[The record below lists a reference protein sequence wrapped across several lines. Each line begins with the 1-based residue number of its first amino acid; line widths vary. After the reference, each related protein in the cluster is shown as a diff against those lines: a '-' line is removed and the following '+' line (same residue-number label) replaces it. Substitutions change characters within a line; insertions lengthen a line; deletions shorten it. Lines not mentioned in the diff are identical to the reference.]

1 MKAIHRSTRD
11 HSIQFFSRLLF
22 LLLVV
27 NTLINLL
34 IGGISRNFIK
44 HQNMLHLED
53 SIHIYADS
61 LNTELHSV
69 ERFMYSTISHNDYLT
84 ELNTPLDFTDFQEN
98 LKKLRIDFTEFQYQ
112 MDSPITFFIETRD
125 IPHFFN
131 ASSLQLPY
139 LDYVQLKDHL
149 KTYDKDSDG
158 TSQKWQRISLNQ
170 RDYLLKSLHY
180 KGKAIYAI
188 ISTQDILKPLQKL
201 NIGKKGRLA
210 IDRPNQ
216 IHASDSLIQA
226 DSTQT
231 HLPFDLYV
239 TVDYGDVFRTNIVLE
254 TLLSLV
260 PLIIAVL
267 STVLILYIRQRMI
280 QPMKRLTQRLSQLDA
295 ASTKLDVI
303 EDQGIL
309 EIDQANHKLNQVLI
323 HMKDLQIR
331 AYHAQLNLK
340 KVELNY
346 LKNQV
351 RPHFYLNMLSMIHSM
366 LQTKNYKEIEE
377 LTKVTSNYLRHLFQ
391 AHQDF
396 NRLADEIQHIRNYL
410 EIQKIRYGD
419 SIHFDLDWDPGLKDA
434 AIPPLL
440 LQTFVENAIKHGFSF
455 QDSFLIQLSIHEEA
469 NQQLAISLQDNGPGF
484 SSAILQDLAD
494 KKSLVTDDGHHIG
507 LTNARERLDLLY
519 PDHYTLQ
526 FSNGFQGGA
535 RIQLSLPY
543 EPYKGDTHEYPTR

>member
-11 HSIQFFSRLLF
+11 HSIQFFSRILF

-27 NTLINLL
+27 NTLVNLL

-84 ELNTPLDFTDFQEN
+84 ELNSPLDFTDFQEN

-149 KTYDKDSDG
+149 KTYDKGTDN

-170 RDYLLKSLHY
+170 HDYLLKSLHY
-180 KGKAIYAI
+180 KSKAIYAI

-226 DSTQT
+226 DSTHT

-280 QPMKRLTQRLSQLDA
+280 QPIKRLTQRLSQLDA

-455 QDSFLIQLSIHEEA
+455 QDSFHIQLSIHEEA
-469 NQQLAISLQDNGPGF
+469 NQHLAISLLDNGPGF
-484 SSAILQDLAD
+484 SSAILQDLVA
-494 KKSLVTDDGHHIG
+494 KKSIVTDDGHHIG

-526 FSNGFQGGA
+526 FSNGSQGGA

>member
-84 ELNTPLDFTDFQEN
+84 ELNSPLDFTDFQEN

-125 IPHFFN
+125 IPHFLN

-149 KTYDKDSDG
+149 KTYDKDTDN

-170 RDYLLKSLHY
+170 HDYLLKSLHY
-180 KGKAIYAI
+180 KSKAIYAI

-216 IHASDSLIQA
+216 VHASDSLIQA

-455 QDSFLIQLSIHEEA
+455 QDSFHIQLSIHEEA
-469 NQQLAISLQDNGPGF
+469 NQHLAISLLDNGPGF
-484 SSAILQDLAD
+484 SSAILQDLVA
-494 KKSLVTDDGHHIG
+494 KKSIVTDDGHHIG

-526 FSNGFQGGA
+526 FSNGSQGGD

>member
-11 HSIQFFSRLLF
+11 HSIQFFSRILF

-84 ELNTPLDFTDFQEN
+84 ELNSPLDFTDFQEN

-149 KTYDKDSDG
+149 KTYDKGTDN

-170 RDYLLKSLHY
+170 HDYLLKSLHY
-180 KGKAIYAI
+180 KSKAIYAI

-226 DSTQT
+226 DSTHT

-239 TVDYGDVFRTNIVLE
+239 TVDYVDVFRTNIVLE

-280 QPMKRLTQRLSQLDA
+280 QPIKRLTQRLSQLDA

-455 QDSFLIQLSIHEEA
+455 QDSFHIQLSIHEEA
-469 NQQLAISLQDNGPGF
+469 NQHLAISLQDNGPGF
-484 SSAILQDLAD
+484 SSAILQDLVA
-494 KKSLVTDDGHHIG
+494 KKSIVTDDGHHIG

-526 FSNGFQGGA
+526 FSNGSQGGA

>member
-1 MKAIHRSTRD
+1 
-11 HSIQFFSRLLF
+11 
-22 LLLVV
+22 
-27 NTLINLL
+27 
-34 IGGISRNFIK
+34 
-44 HQNMLHLED
+44 
-53 SIHIYADS
+53 
-61 LNTELHSV
+61 
-69 ERFMYSTISHNDYLT
+69 
-84 ELNTPLDFTDFQEN
+84 
-98 LKKLRIDFTEFQYQ
+98 

-125 IPHFFN
+125 IPHFIN

-149 KTYDKDSDG
+149 KTYDKETDK

-170 RDYLLKSLHY
+170 HDYLLKSLHY
-180 KGKAIYAI
+180 KGKSIYAI

-201 NIGKKGRLA
+201 NIGKKGRLS

-216 IHASDSLIQA
+216 IHATDSVIQA
-226 DSTQT
+226 DSNQT

-267 STVLILYIRQRMI
+267 STILILYIRQRMI

-366 LQTKNYKEIEE
+366 LQTKDYKEIEE

-391 AHQDF
+391 ANQDF

-455 QDSFLIQLSIHEEA
+455 QDFFHIQLAIHEEA

-484 SSAILQDLAD
+484 SSAILQDLVE
-494 KKSLVTDDGHHIG
+494 KKSLVTEDGHHIG

-526 FSNGFQGGA
+526 FSNGSQGGA
-535 RIQLSLPY
+535 HIQLSLPY

>member
-11 HSIQFFSRLLF
+11 HSIQFFSRILF

-84 ELNTPLDFTDFQEN
+84 ELNSPLDFTDFQEN

-149 KTYDKDSDG
+149 KTYDKGTDN

-170 RDYLLKSLHY
+170 HDYLLKSLHY
-180 KGKAIYAI
+180 KSKAIYAI

-216 IHASDSLIQA
+216 IHASDSVIQA
-226 DSTQT
+226 GSNQT

-280 QPMKRLTQRLSQLDA
+280 QPIKRLTQRLSQLDA

-455 QDSFLIQLSIHEEA
+455 QDSFHIQLSIHEEA
-469 NQQLAISLQDNGPGF
+469 NQHLAISLLDNGPGF
-484 SSAILQDLAD
+484 SSAILQDLVA
-494 KKSLVTDDGHHIG
+494 KKSIVTDDGHHIG

-526 FSNGFQGGA
+526 FSNGSQGGA

>member
-84 ELNTPLDFTDFQEN
+84 ELNSPLDFTDFQEN

-131 ASSLQLPY
+131 ASSLKLPY

-149 KTYDKDSDG
+149 KIYDKETDK

-170 RDYLLKSLHY
+170 HDYLLKSLHY
-180 KGKAIYAI
+180 KGRAIYAI

-201 NIGKKGRLA
+201 NIGKKGRLS
-210 IDRPNQ
+210 IDHPNQ
-216 IHASDSLIQA
+216 VHATDSLIQA
-226 DSTQT
+226 DSNQT

-391 AHQDF
+391 ANQDF

-455 QDSFLIQLSIHEEA
+455 QDSFHIQLSIHEEA
-469 NQQLAISLQDNGPGF
+469 NQQLAICLQDNGSGF
-484 SSAILQDLAD
+484 SSAILQDLTK
-494 KKSLVTDDGHHIG
+494 KKSLVTEDGHHIG

-526 FSNGFQGGA
+526 FSNGSQGGA
-535 RIQLSLPY
+535 RIQLGLP
-543 EPYKGDTHEYPTR
+543 H

>member
-84 ELNTPLDFTDFQEN
+84 ELNSPLDFTDFQEN

-149 KTYDKDSDG
+149 KTYDKDTDN

-170 RDYLLKSLHY
+170 HDYLLKSLHY
-180 KGKAIYAI
+180 KSKAIYAI

-216 IHASDSLIQA
+216 VHASDSLIQA

-267 STVLILYIRQRMI
+267 STVLIVYIRQRMI

-455 QDSFLIQLSIHEEA
+455 QDSFHIQLSIHEEA
-469 NQQLAISLQDNGPGF
+469 NQHLAISLLDNGPGF
-484 SSAILQDLAD
+484 SSAILQDLVA
-494 KKSLVTDDGHHIG
+494 KKSIVTDDGHHIG

-526 FSNGFQGGA
+526 FSNGSQGGA

>member
-84 ELNTPLDFTDFQEN
+84 ELNSPLDFTDFQEN

-149 KTYDKDSDG
+149 KTYDKDTDN

-170 RDYLLKSLHY
+170 HDYLLKSLHY
-180 KGKAIYAI
+180 KSKAIYAI

-226 DSTQT
+226 DSTHT

-280 QPMKRLTQRLSQLDA
+280 QPIKRLTQRLSQLDA

-455 QDSFLIQLSIHEEA
+455 QDSFHIQLSIHEEA
-469 NQQLAISLQDNGPGF
+469 NQHLAISLLDNGPGF
-484 SSAILQDLAD
+484 SSAILQDLVA
-494 KKSLVTDDGHHIG
+494 KKSIVTDDGHHIG

-526 FSNGFQGGA
+526 FSNGSQGGA

>member
-11 HSIQFFSRLLF
+11 HSIQFFSRILF

-44 HQNMLHLED
+44 HQNMLHLEN

-84 ELNTPLDFTDFQEN
+84 ELNSPLDFTDFQEN

-112 MDSPITFFIETRD
+112 MDSPITFFIETGD

-149 KTYDKDSDG
+149 KTYDKGTDK

-170 RDYLLKSLHY
+170 HDYLLKSLHY
-180 KGKAIYAI
+180 KSKAIYAI

-226 DSTQT
+226 DSTHT

-280 QPMKRLTQRLSQLDA
+280 QPIKRLTQRLSQLDA

-455 QDSFLIQLSIHEEA
+455 QDSFHIQLSIHEEA
-469 NQQLAISLQDNGPGF
+469 NQHLAISLLDNGPGF
-484 SSAILQDLAD
+484 SSAILQDLVA
-494 KKSLVTDDGHHIG
+494 KKSIVTDDGHHIG

-526 FSNGFQGGA
+526 FSNGSQGGA

>member
-149 KTYDKDSDG
+149 KTYDKDADG
-158 TSQKWQRISLNQ
+158 TNQEWQRISLNQ
-170 RDYLLKSLHY
+170 HDYLLKSLHY

-210 IDRPNQ
+210 IERPNQ
-216 IHASDSLIQA
+216 IHASDSVIQA

-280 QPMKRLTQRLSQLDA
+280 QPMKRLTQRLSKLDA

-396 NRLADEIQHIRNYL
+396 NCLADEIQHIRNYL

-455 QDSFLIQLSIHEEA
+455 QDSFHIQLSIHEEA
-469 NQQLAISLQDNGPGF
+469 NQHLAISLLDNGPGF
-484 SSAILQDLAD
+484 SSAILQDLVA

-526 FSNGFQGGA
+526 FSNGSQGGA

>member
-11 HSIQFFSRLLF
+11 HSIQFFSRILF

-84 ELNTPLDFTDFQEN
+84 ELNSPLDFTDFQEN

-149 KTYDKDSDG
+149 KTYDKGTDN

-170 RDYLLKSLHY
+170 HDYLLKSLHY
-180 KGKAIYAI
+180 KSKAIYAI

-226 DSTQT
+226 DSTHT

-280 QPMKRLTQRLSQLDA
+280 QPIKRLTQRLSQLDA

-419 SIHFDLDWDPGLKDA
+419 SIDFDLDWDPGLKDA

-455 QDSFLIQLSIHEEA
+455 QDSFHIQLSIHEEA
-469 NQQLAISLQDNGPGF
+469 NQHLAISLLDNGPGF
-484 SSAILQDLAD
+484 SSAILQDLVA
-494 KKSLVTDDGHHIG
+494 KKSIVTDDGHHIG

-526 FSNGFQGGA
+526 FSNGSQGGA

>member
-84 ELNTPLDFTDFQEN
+84 ELNSPLDFTDFQEN

-149 KTYDKDSDG
+149 KTYDKDTDN

-170 RDYLLKSLHY
+170 HDYLLKSLHY
-180 KGKAIYAI
+180 KSKAIYAI

-226 DSTQT
+226 DSTHT

-280 QPMKRLTQRLSQLDA
+280 QPIKRLTQRLSQLDA

-455 QDSFLIQLSIHEEA
+455 QDSFHIQLSIHEEA
-469 NQQLAISLQDNGPGF
+469 NQHLAISLQDNGPGF
-484 SSAILQDLAD
+484 RSAILQDLVE
-494 KKSLVTDDGHHIG
+494 KKSLVTEDGHHIG

-519 PDHYTLQ
+519 PDHYMLQ
-526 FSNGFQGGA
+526 FSNGTQGGA

>member
-149 KTYDKDSDG
+149 KTYDKDTDN

-170 RDYLLKSLHY
+170 HDYLLKSLHY
-180 KGKAIYAI
+180 KSKAFYAI

-210 IDRPNQ
+210 IDLPSQ

-455 QDSFLIQLSIHEEA
+455 QDSFHIQLSIHEEA
-469 NQQLAISLQDNGPGF
+469 NQHLAISLLDNGPGF
-484 SSAILQDLAD
+484 SSAILQDLVA
-494 KKSLVTDDGHHIG
+494 KKSIVTDDGHHIG

-526 FSNGFQGGA
+526 FSNGSQGGA

>member
-84 ELNTPLDFTDFQEN
+84 ELNSPLDFTDFQEN

-125 IPHFFN
+125 ISHFFN

-149 KTYDKDSDG
+149 KTYDKDAAG
-158 TSQKWQRISLNQ
+158 TNQKWQRISLNQ
-170 RDYLLKSLHY
+170 HDYLLKSLHY

-216 IHASDSLIQA
+216 IHASDSVIQA
-226 DSTQT
+226 DSNQT

-419 SIHFDLDWDPGLKDA
+419 SIHFDLDWDPRLKDA

-455 QDSFLIQLSIHEEA
+455 QDSFHIQLSIHEEA
-469 NQQLAISLQDNGPGF
+469 NQHLAIFLQDNGPGF

>member
-84 ELNTPLDFTDFQEN
+84 ELNSPLDFTDFQEN

-149 KTYDKDSDG
+149 KTYDKDTDN

-170 RDYLLKSLHY
+170 HDYLLKSLHY
-180 KGKAIYAI
+180 KSKAIYAI

-210 IDRPNQ
+210 IDLPSQ

-434 AIPPLL
+434 AIPPLI

-455 QDSFLIQLSIHEEA
+455 QDSFHIQLSIHEEA
-469 NQQLAISLQDNGPGF
+469 NQHLAISLLDNGPGF
-484 SSAILQDLAD
+484 SSAILQDLVA
-494 KKSLVTDDGHHIG
+494 KKSIVTDDGHHIG

-526 FSNGFQGGA
+526 FSNGSQGGA

>member
-1 MKAIHRSTRD
+1 
-11 HSIQFFSRLLF
+11 
-22 LLLVV
+22 
-27 NTLINLL
+27 
-34 IGGISRNFIK
+34 
-44 HQNMLHLED
+44 MLHLED

-125 IPHFFN
+125 IPYFFN

-149 KTYDKDSDG
+149 KTYDKDADG
-158 TSQKWQRISLNQ
+158 TNQEWQRISLNQ
-170 RDYLLKSLHY
+170 HDYLLKSLHY

-210 IDRPNQ
+210 IERPNQ
-216 IHASDSLIQA
+216 IHASDSVIQA

-366 LQTKNYKEIEE
+366 LQTKDYKEIEE

-391 AHQDF
+391 ANQDF

-455 QDSFLIQLSIHEEA
+455 QDSFHIQLSIHEEA
-469 NQQLAISLQDNGPGF
+469 NQHLAISLLDNGPGF
-484 SSAILQDLAD
+484 SSAILQDLVA

-526 FSNGFQGGA
+526 FSNGSQGGA

>member
-84 ELNTPLDFTDFQEN
+84 ELNTPLDFTDFHEN

-149 KTYDKDSDG
+149 KTYDKDTDN

-170 RDYLLKSLHY
+170 HDYLLKSLHY
-180 KGKAIYAI
+180 KSKAIYAI

-210 IDRPNQ
+210 IDLPSQ

-410 EIQKIRYGD
+410 EIQKIRYGN

-455 QDSFLIQLSIHEEA
+455 QDSFHIQLSIHEEA
-469 NQQLAISLQDNGPGF
+469 NQHLAISLLDNGPGF
-484 SSAILQDLAD
+484 SSAILQDLVA
-494 KKSLVTDDGHHIG
+494 KKSIVTDDGHHIG

-526 FSNGFQGGA
+526 FSNGSQGGA

>member
-84 ELNTPLDFTDFQEN
+84 ELNSPLDFTDFQEN

-149 KTYDKDSDG
+149 KTYDKGTDN

-170 RDYLLKSLHY
+170 HDYLLKSLHY
-180 KGKAIYAI
+180 KSKAIYAI

-226 DSTQT
+226 DSTHT

-280 QPMKRLTQRLSQLDA
+280 QPIKRLTQRLSQLDA

-366 LQTKNYKEIEE
+366 LQTKDYKEIEE

-391 AHQDF
+391 ANQDF
-396 NRLADEIQHIRNYL
+396 NRLVDEIQHIRNYL

-419 SIHFDLDWDPGLKDA
+419 SIHFDLDWDPHLKDA

-455 QDSFLIQLSIHEEA
+455 QDSFHIQLSIHEEA
-469 NQQLAISLQDNGPGF
+469 NQHLAIYLDDNGPVF
-484 SSAILQDLAD
+484 SSAFLHDL
-494 KKSLVTDDGHHIG
+494 
-507 LTNARERLDLLY
+507 E
-519 PDHYTLQ
+519 
-526 FSNGFQGGA
+526 
-535 RIQLSLPY
+535 
-543 EPYKGDTHEYPTR
+543 

>member
-84 ELNTPLDFTDFQEN
+84 ELNSPLDFTDFQEN

-210 IDRPNQ
+210 IDLPNQ

-455 QDSFLIQLSIHEEA
+455 QDSFHIQLSIHEEA

-484 SSAILQDLAD
+484 SYAILQDLAE
-494 KKSLVTDDGHHIG
+494 KKSLVTENGHHIG

-526 FSNGFQGGA
+526 FSNGSQGGA
-535 RIQLSLPY
+535 RIQLRLPY

>member
-84 ELNTPLDFTDFQEN
+84 ELNSPLDFTDFQEN

-125 IPHFFN
+125 ISHFFN

-149 KTYDKDSDG
+149 KTYDKDAAG
-158 TSQKWQRISLNQ
+158 TNQKWQRISLNQ
-170 RDYLLKSLHY
+170 HDYLLKSLHY

-216 IHASDSLIQA
+216 IHASDSVIQA
-226 DSTQT
+226 DSNQT

-419 SIHFDLDWDPGLKDA
+419 SIHFDLDWDPRLKDA

-455 QDSFLIQLSIHEEA
+455 QDSFHIQLSIHEEA
-469 NQQLAISLQDNGPGF
+469 NHHLAISLLDNGPGF
-484 SSAILQDLAD
+484 SSAILQDLVS

-526 FSNGFQGGA
+526 FSNGSQGGA

>member
-11 HSIQFFSRLLF
+11 HSIQFFSRILF

-84 ELNTPLDFTDFQEN
+84 ELNSPLDFTDFQEN

-112 MDSPITFFIETRD
+112 MDSPITFFIETGD

-149 KTYDKDSDG
+149 KTYDKGTDK

-170 RDYLLKSLHY
+170 HDYLLKSLHY
-180 KGKAIYAI
+180 KSKAIYAI

-226 DSTQT
+226 DSTHT

-260 PLIIAVL
+260 PLIIAIL

-280 QPMKRLTQRLSQLDA
+280 QPIKRLTQRLSQLDA

-455 QDSFLIQLSIHEEA
+455 QDSFHIQLSIHEEA
-469 NQQLAISLQDNGPGF
+469 NQHLAISLLDNGPGF
-484 SSAILQDLAD
+484 SSAILQDLVA
-494 KKSLVTDDGHHIG
+494 KKSIVTDDGHHIG

-526 FSNGFQGGA
+526 FSNGSQGGA

>member
-11 HSIQFFSRLLF
+11 HSIQFFSRILF

-84 ELNTPLDFTDFQEN
+84 ELNSPLDFTDFQEN

-149 KTYDKDSDG
+149 KTYDKGTDN

-170 RDYLLKSLHY
+170 HDYLLKSLHY
-180 KGKAIYAI
+180 KSKAIYAI

-226 DSTQT
+226 DSTHT

-280 QPMKRLTQRLSQLDA
+280 QPIKRLTQRLSQLDA

-455 QDSFLIQLSIHEEA
+455 QDSFHIQLSIHEEA
-469 NQQLAISLQDNGPGF
+469 NQHLAISLLDNGPGF
-484 SSAILQDLAD
+484 SSAILQDLVA
-494 KKSLVTDDGHHIG
+494 KKSIVTDDGHHIG

-526 FSNGFQGGA
+526 FSNGSQGGA

>member
-149 KTYDKDSDG
+149 KTYDKETDK

-170 RDYLLKSLHY
+170 HDYLLKSLHY

-201 NIGKKGRLA
+201 NIGKKGRLS

-216 IHASDSLIQA
+216 IHATDSVIQA
-226 DSTQT
+226 GSNQT

-267 STVLILYIRQRMI
+267 STILILYIRQRMI

-366 LQTKNYKEIEE
+366 LQTKDYKEIEE

-419 SIHFDLDWDPGLKDA
+419 SIQFDLDWDPRLKDA

-455 QDSFLIQLSIHEEA
+455 QDSFHIQLSIHEEA
-469 NQQLAISLQDNGPGF
+469 NQHLAISLLDNGPGF

-526 FSNGFQGGA
+526 FSNGSQGGA
-535 RIQLSLPY
+535 HIQLSLAL
-543 EPYKGDTHEYPTR
+543 

>member
-84 ELNTPLDFTDFQEN
+84 ELNSPLDFTDFQEN

-125 IPHFFN
+125 IPHFLN

-149 KTYDKDSDG
+149 KTYDKDTDN

-170 RDYLLKSLHY
+170 HDYLLKSLHY
-180 KGKAIYAI
+180 KSKAIYAI

-216 IHASDSLIQA
+216 IHATDSVIQA
-226 DSTQT
+226 GSNQT

-455 QDSFLIQLSIHEEA
+455 QDSFHIQLSIHEEA
-469 NQQLAISLQDNGPGF
+469 NQHLAISLLDNGPGF
-484 SSAILQDLAD
+484 SSAILQDLVA
-494 KKSLVTDDGHHIG
+494 KKSIVTDDGHHIG

-526 FSNGFQGGA
+526 FSNGSQGGA

>member
-84 ELNTPLDFTDFQEN
+84 ELNSPLDFTDFQEN

-125 IPHFFN
+125 ISHFFN

-149 KTYDKDSDG
+149 KTYDKDAAG
-158 TSQKWQRISLNQ
+158 TNQKWQRISLNQ
-170 RDYLLKSLHY
+170 HDYLLKSLHY

-216 IHASDSLIQA
+216 IHASDSVIQA
-226 DSTQT
+226 DSNQT

-455 QDSFLIQLSIHEEA
+455 QDSFHIQLSIHEEA
-469 NQQLAISLQDNGPGF
+469 NHHLAISLLDNGPGF
-484 SSAILQDLAD
+484 SSAILQDLVA

-526 FSNGFQGGA
+526 FSNGSQGGA

>member
-84 ELNTPLDFTDFQEN
+84 ELNSPLDFTDFQEN

-125 IPHFFN
+125 ISHFFN

-149 KTYDKDSDG
+149 KTYDKDAAG
-158 TSQKWQRISLNQ
+158 TNQKWQRISLNQ
-170 RDYLLKSLHY
+170 HDYLLKSLHY

-216 IHASDSLIQA
+216 IHASDSVIQA
-226 DSTQT
+226 DSNQT

-455 QDSFLIQLSIHEEA
+455 QDSFHIQLSIHEEA
-469 NQQLAISLQDNGPGF
+469 NQHLAISLLDNGPGF
-484 SSAILQDLAD
+484 SSAILQDLVA

-526 FSNGFQGGA
+526 FSNGSQGGA

>member
-149 KTYDKDSDG
+149 KTYDKDADG
-158 TSQKWQRISLNQ
+158 TNQEWQRISLNQ
-170 RDYLLKSLHY
+170 HDYLLKSLHY

-210 IDRPNQ
+210 IERPNQ
-216 IHASDSLIQA
+216 VHASDSVIQA

-377 LTKVTSNYLRHLFQ
+377 LTKLTSNYLRHLFQ

-455 QDSFLIQLSIHEEA
+455 QDSFHIQLSIHEEA
-469 NQQLAISLQDNGPGF
+469 NQHLAISLLDNGPGF
-484 SSAILQDLAD
+484 SSAILQDLVA

-519 PDHYTLQ
+519 PDHYVLQ
-526 FSNGFQGGA
+526 FSNGTQGGA

>member
-84 ELNTPLDFTDFQEN
+84 ELNSPLDFTDFQEN

-125 IPHFFN
+125 ISHFFN

-149 KTYDKDSDG
+149 KTYDKDAAG
-158 TSQKWQRISLNQ
+158 TNQKWQRISLNQ
-170 RDYLLKSLHY
+170 HDYLLKSLHY

-216 IHASDSLIQA
+216 IHASDSVIQA
-226 DSTQT
+226 DSNQT

-419 SIHFDLDWDPGLKDA
+419 SIHFDLDWDPRLKDA

-455 QDSFLIQLSIHEEA
+455 QDSFHIQLSIHEEA
-469 NQQLAISLQDNGPGF
+469 NHHLAISLLDNGPGF
-484 SSAILQDLAD
+484 SSAILQDLVA

-526 FSNGFQGGA
+526 FSNGSQGGA

>member
-34 IGGISRNFIK
+34 IDGISRNFIK

-112 MDSPITFFIETRD
+112 IDSPITFFIETRD

-149 KTYDKDSDG
+149 KTYDKDADG
-158 TSQKWQRISLNQ
+158 TNQKWQRISLNQ
-170 RDYLLKSLHY
+170 HDYLLKSLHY

-188 ISTQDILKPLQKL
+188 ISSQDILKPLQKL

-210 IDRPNQ
+210 IDRTNQ
-216 IHASDSLIQA
+216 VHASDSVIQA

-267 STVLILYIRQRMI
+267 STILILYIRQRMI
-280 QPMKRLTQRLSQLDA
+280 QPIKRLTQRLSQLDA

-419 SIHFDLDWDPGLKDA
+419 NIHFDLNWDPGLKDA

-455 QDSFLIQLSIHEEA
+455 QDSFHIQLSIHEEA
-469 NQQLAISLQDNGPGF
+469 NQHLAISLLDNGPGF
-484 SSAILQDLAD
+484 SSAILQDLVA

-526 FSNGFQGGA
+526 FSNGSQGGA

>member
-84 ELNTPLDFTDFQEN
+84 ELNSPLDFTDFQEN

-149 KTYDKDSDG
+149 KTYDKDTDN

-170 RDYLLKSLHY
+170 HDYLLKSLHY
-180 KGKAIYAI
+180 KSKAIYAI

-210 IDRPNQ
+210 IDLPSQ

-455 QDSFLIQLSIHEEA
+455 QDSFHIQLSIHEEA
-469 NQQLAISLQDNGPGF
+469 NQHLAISLLDNGPGF
-484 SSAILQDLAD
+484 SSAILQDLVA
-494 KKSLVTDDGHHIG
+494 KKSIVTDDGHHIG

-526 FSNGFQGGA
+526 FSNGSQGGT

>member
-84 ELNTPLDFTDFQEN
+84 ELNSPLDFTDFQEN

-149 KTYDKDSDG
+149 KTYDKDTDN

-170 RDYLLKSLHY
+170 HDYLLKSLHY
-180 KGKAIYAI
+180 KSKAIYAI

-210 IDRPNQ
+210 IDLPSQ

-469 NQQLAISLQDNGPGF
+469 NQHLAISLLDNGPGF
-484 SSAILQDLAD
+484 SSAILQDLVA
-494 KKSLVTDDGHHIG
+494 KKSIVTDDGHHIG

-526 FSNGFQGGA
+526 FSNGSQGGA

>member
-84 ELNTPLDFTDFQEN
+84 ELNSPLDFTDFQEN

-112 MDSPITFFIETRD
+112 VDSPITFFIETRD

-149 KTYDKDSDG
+149 KTYDKDTDN

-170 RDYLLKSLHY
+170 HDYLLKSLHY
-180 KGKAIYAI
+180 KSKAIYAI

-216 IHASDSLIQA
+216 VHASDSLIQA

-391 AHQDF
+391 ANQDF

-455 QDSFLIQLSIHEEA
+455 QDSFHIQLSIHEEA
-469 NQQLAISLQDNGPGF
+469 NQHLAISLLDNGPGF
-484 SSAILQDLAD
+484 SSAILQDLVA
-494 KKSLVTDDGHHIG
+494 KKSIVTDDGHHIG

-526 FSNGFQGGA
+526 FSNGSQGGA